1 MNMKFSADRIPRS
14 ADLMEPPF
22 DRNNTMSESTGL
34 RKSIR
39 VVLIDDSMLT
49 LHGLKMF
56 LSKSQHIKIV
66 GVARTPSEVRTAIET
81 WRPNVVILEVR
92 VGQTS
97 GIDLCKMIREAHPHI
112 GVLFFSAHD
121 DKDFLRAA
129 ILAGAQGYL
138 LKTAAADAVAKSI
151 EIVATGRAI
160 MDQQLTQQVITWV
173 KDGGRA
179 GRDSVEDHCSTA
191 DLRLLSYVA
200 SGKTNREIAQELNVT
215 PTTVG
220 TRLQKIYKRLRISRR
235 SEAVRYYVHV
245 EQGLDQ

>member
-1 MNMKFSADRIPRS
+1 MNMKLSTDWAPRS

-22 DRNNTMSESTGL
+22 DGNNTMSESTGV

-49 LHGLKMF
+49 LHGLKTF
-56 LSKSQHIKIV
+56 LSKSQHITIV
-66 GVARTPSEVRTAIET
+66 GVARTPSEVRTAMET
-81 WRPNVVILEVR
+81 WRPDVVVLEVR

-112 GVLFFSAHD
+112 GVLFFTSHD
-121 DKDFLRAA
+121 NKDLLRAA
-129 ILAGAQGYL
+129 IVAGAQGYL

-173 KDGGRA
+173 KDGGRSA
-179 GRDSVEDHCSTA
+179 RESVEDHCSPD

-200 SGKTNREIAQELNVT
+200 SGKTNKEIAQELNVT
-215 PTTVG
+215 PTAVA

-235 SEAVRYYVHV
+235 SEAARYYVHV
-245 EQGLDQ
+245 EKGLDQ